1 MDWTK
6 LSFSYVKTN
15 TILVSHYKNGQWSGP
30 ESRTDDNI
38 TLNALSAS
46 LQYGLQCFEGMKAFN
61 GKDGKIRIFR
71 PEENAERLNSSA
83 AYLGI
88 PCPGKELFLD
98 MVKRAV
104 AENKDF
110 IPPYST
116 RGALYIRPT
125 LIGTGGQLGLYPS
138 AEAMFFIVV
147 NPVGSYGGRTL
158 EPVNAVIS
166 REYDRAAPNG
176 SGPYKIGGNYAAAM
190 LASSLA
196 RKAGYKAVLYLDPL
210 EHKYID
216 EFSSSNFFAIK
227 GDTYVTPL
235 SGSILPSI
243 TNRSLEQIARD
254 LGMRTERRPVQTE
267 ELAGFEEAGECGTA
281 VVITPVWRIDDKTSL
296 HSTEGVSYE
305 FNHKNPAGERICG
318 PKSFRLYERLT
329 GIQYGEAEDRHR
341 WCVIL

>member
-6 LSFSYVKTN
+6 LSFSYVKTH
-15 TILVSHYKNGQWSGP
+15 TMLVSHYQNGRWSEP
-30 ESRTDDNI
+30 ESRTDDTL

-46 LQYGLQCFEGMKAFN
+46 LQYGLQCFEGLKAFS

-71 PEENAERLNSSA
+71 PGENAQRLQSSA
-83 AYLGI
+83 EYLGI
-88 PCPGKELFLD
+88 PSPGKELFLT

-110 IPPYST
+110 IPPYATGGS
-116 RGALYIRPT
+116 LYIRPT
-125 LIGTGGQLGLYPS
+125 LIGTGPQLGLYPS
-138 AEAMFFIVV
+138 TEAMFFIVV
-147 NPVGSYGGRTL
+147 NPVGSYGGKTL

-166 REYDRAAPNG
+166 REYDRAAPSG

-196 RKAGYKAVLYLDPL
+196 QKAGYQAVLYLDPL

-227 GDTYVTPL
+227 EDTYFTPL

-254 LGMRTERRPVQTE
+254 MGMKTERRPIQVE

-281 VVITPVWRIDDKTSL
+281 VVITPVWRIDDKRSIR
-296 HSTEGVSYE
+296 SAEGVFYE
-305 FNHKNPAGERICG
+305 FNHRNPDGERICG
-318 PKSFRLYERLT
+318 PKSRRLYERLT
-329 GIQYGEAEDRHR
+329 GIQYGETEDKHK
-341 WCVIL
+341 WCLIL